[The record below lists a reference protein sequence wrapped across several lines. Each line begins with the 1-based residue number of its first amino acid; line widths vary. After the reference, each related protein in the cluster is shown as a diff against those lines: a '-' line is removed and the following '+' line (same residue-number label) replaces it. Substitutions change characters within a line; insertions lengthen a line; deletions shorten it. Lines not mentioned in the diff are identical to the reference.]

1 MLSNGLRVGPPVG
14 FALLVLVAIAGA
26 LASGSSSRTPAQRSF
41 GAVADAVV
49 SAARPRANVGRLRTL
64 RVDAAPVERS
74 YLRFRVRGLRAPV
87 ATARLQLYALTGSR
101 RGLRVHGVAGTD
113 WREGTITYAAAPAL
127 SGVRGTSGA
136 FRARTW
142 RSIDVTALVRGN
154 GSVSMALTT
163 TASRGIVL
171 ASREAPSHRPRLIVE
186 TEAGEAV
193 VVAAGDIA
201 CDPGSSSFNRGLGTS
216 SACREKYTADLV
228 ERIGAIAVLNLG
240 DAQYERGTLS
250 RFAASYDR
258 SWGAFKAK
266 TWAVAGGIHD
276 FYGGG
281 DWYAYFGRRAGP
293 APYTPYSLELA
304 GWHVIVLNS
313 QCSQARVGGCGR
325 GSRQYAWLQA
335 DLTAHPARCTLAL
348 WHNAR
353 WSSGSRH
360 GTDDRTDAFIR
371 ALYSAGADVVL
382 SAHDHL
388 YERFAPQN
396 PDAGRDDARGLVQF
410 VVGTGGKSLDSF
422 GRIAPNSEA
431 RSSSA
436 YGVLKL
442 TLRPTGYDWQFVPEA
457 RASFTDSGS
466 ARCH

>member
-1 MLSNGLRVGPPVG
+1 MLV
-14 FALLVLVAIAGA
+14 VLAGA
-26 LASGSSSRTPAQRSF
+26 LPSASSPGASARRSF
-41 GAVADAVV
+41 GAAADAAV
-49 SAARPRANVGRLRTL
+49 SAARPRANAGRLPAL

-87 ATARLQLYALTGSR
+87 AEATLQLYALTSSR
-101 RGLRVHGVAGTD
+101 RGYRVHSVAAGD
-113 WREGTITYAAAPAL
+113 WREATISYAAAPAL
-127 SGVRGTSGA
+127 SGVRGASGP

-142 RSIDVTALVRGN
+142 TSVDVTPLIRGN
-154 GSVSMALTT
+154 SSVSLALTT
-163 TASRGIVL
+163 TASSGIVL
-171 ASREAPSHRPRLIVE
+171 ASREAAAHRPRLVVE
-186 TEAGEAV
+186 PQAGEAV
-193 VVAAGDIA
+193 VVAVGDIA

-216 SACREKYTADLV
+216 SACRQKYTADLV
-228 ERIGAIAVLNLG
+228 GRIAPAAVLNLG

-250 RFAASYDR
+250 RFGVSYDR

-281 DWYAYFGRRAGP
+281 DWYEYFGRRAGP
-293 APYTPYSLELA
+293 APYAPYSFDLA

-313 QCSQARVGGCGR
+313 QCSHARVGGCGR

-335 DLTAHPARCTLAL
+335 DLAAHSTRCTVAL

-353 WSSGSRH
+353 WSSGRRH

-371 ALYSAGADVVL
+371 ALYSAGADIVL

-396 PDAGRDDARGLVQF
+396 PDGARDAARGLVQF

-422 GRIAPNSEA
+422 GSIAANSEA
-431 RSSSA
+431 RSSGA

-442 TLRPTGYDWQFVPEA
+442 TLRPTGYDWQFVAEA